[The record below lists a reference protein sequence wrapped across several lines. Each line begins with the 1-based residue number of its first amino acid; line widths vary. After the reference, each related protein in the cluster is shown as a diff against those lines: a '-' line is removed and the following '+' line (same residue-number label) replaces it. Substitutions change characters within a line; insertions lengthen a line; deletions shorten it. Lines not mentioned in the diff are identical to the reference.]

1 MTFSSALLFAVV
13 PLRRESAFTWWRRK
27 VGVRAGEQKKT
38 KLKLEMVMVAASR
51 LSCYCPNHAKLCR
64 RDAFGQMSMVD
75 LEVWPVVEE
84 ERRSQ
89 SRSRFTMNRA
99 KLRLISL
106 FLQESDTE
114 VPSMQQHL
122 CGCRAR
128 YPGVWEPRAIS
139 NICNMSGAA
148 RTTWKKEKESA
159 YLMCLLHILRFASFL
174 SD

>member
-1 MTFSSALLFAVV
+1 M
-13 PLRRESAFTWWRRK
+13 
-27 VGVRAGEQKKT
+27 
-38 KLKLEMVMVAASR
+38 EMVMVGASR
-51 LSCYCPNHAKLCR
+51 LSCYHPNHVKLWR
-64 RDAFGQMSMVD
+64 RDAFGPTQLSMVD

-99 KLRLISL
+99 KLGLISV
-106 FLQESDTE
+106 FLQESDTK
-114 VPSMQQHL
+114 VPSMHQHL
-122 CGCRAR
+122 RGCRAR
-128 YPGVWEPRAIS
+128 YPGVWVPRAIS

-148 RTTWKKEKESA
+148 RPTWKKEKKKEKESA